1 MGWSLFLFKK
11 VIFKLKSGEFYH
23 RNSPNWLITISLDSW
38 SKLMSLWQ
46 LQPLGEAFKSKSYE
60 IIREKPGFYIFW
72 TSRPIPSFL
81 INVKLL
87 YLFIGYMPIIL
98 GNFFQKIQLS
108 SAGKWLF
115 WLLKCPTLCFM
126 SLFHWNF
133 TLFSSL
139 FGFIVS

>member
-1 MGWSLFLFKK
+1 MKLISVQKGHFQAKIRW
-11 VIFKLKSGEFYH
+11 IFH

-46 LQPLGEAFKSKSYE
+46 LQPLGEAFKSKSYK
-60 IIREKPGFYIFW
+60 IIREKPGFYLFW
-72 TSRPIPSFL
+72 TSRPIPSSF
-81 INVKLL
+81 INVNP
-87 YLFIGYMPIIL
+87 FIGYMPIIL
-98 GNFFQKIQLS
+98 GNVFQKNQLS